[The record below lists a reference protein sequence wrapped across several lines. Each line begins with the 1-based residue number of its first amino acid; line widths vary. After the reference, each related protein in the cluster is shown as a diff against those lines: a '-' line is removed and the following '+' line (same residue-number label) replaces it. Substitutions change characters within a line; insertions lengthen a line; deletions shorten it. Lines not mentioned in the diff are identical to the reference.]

1 MSERFRDRPRR
12 IVVHCSATREG
23 AWYDAADID
32 RWHRAR
38 GWAGIGYHQVV
49 LLDGTV
55 EPGRPEH
62 SIGAHVAG
70 HNHDSLAVC
79 YVGGVADDGRTPKDT
94 RTPAQTSAL
103 LTVARRWMERY
114 DIPRPAVLGHYELD
128 RKKACPSFDMA
139 VFRRSLSGSA
149 APAASAPAAALPGR
163 GWLKPED
170 LPILSPANLGTGA
183 RDLQSQVGVTTDGI
197 IGPETWRALAR
208 ALGAPVGD

>member
-1 MSERFRDRPRR
+1 MIERFRDRPRR

-38 GWAGIGYHQVV
+38 GWAGNGYHVVV

-79 YVGGVADDGRTPKDT
+79 YIGGVADDGRTPKDT
-94 RTPAQTSAL
+94 RTAPQTAAL
-103 LTVARRWMERY
+103 LTVVRRWIEQY
-114 DIPRPAVLGHYELD
+114 DIPMPGVRGHYELD
-128 RKKACPSFDMA
+128 RKKACPSFDMSA
-139 VFRRSLSGSA
+139 FRRALSGPA
-149 APAASAPAAALPGR
+149 APAASAPAAR

-170 LPILSPANLGTGA
+170 LPTISPGVVGTGH
-183 RDLQSQVGVTTDGI
+183 RELQSQVGVTPDGI
-197 IGPETWRALAR
+197 IGPDTWRALAR
-208 ALGAPVGD
+208 ALGAAVD